1 MLISDPEIQ
10 ELIKESAR
18 SRKMA
23 YSPYSRFQVGA
34 ALLCEDGIIYGG
46 CNVENASYPAG
57 ICAER
62 TALSKAISEGK
73 RHFKAV
79 AVVADEEKGKVTA
92 PCGICRQSLAEFG
105 NINVYLSKP
114 DMKTVITTTIQEL
127 LPLTFGLG
135 NAFSFNRTIES

>member
-1 MLISDPEIQ
+1 
-10 ELIKESAR
+10 
-18 SRKMA
+18 MA
-23 YSPYSRFQVGA
+23 YAPYSRFQVGA
-34 ALLCEDGIIYGG
+34 ALLCEDGTIYGG

-79 AVVADEEKGKVTA
+79 AVVADEENGRVTA

-114 DMKTVITTTIQEL
+114 DMKTVVTTTIQEL